1 MHALHKDTLKEII
14 NTKKRFIS
22 ILLIVLLGVGFFAGI
37 KVTSP
42 DMQKIVDRYFD
53 DTDSMDI
60 EVISTLGLTDDDIQE
75 IKNIEGVEN
84 VVGAYS
90 KDVLIKANDEE
101 FVAKVHNLSD
111 DMNRVLLQEGRMP
124 ENDDECVV
132 ETSFLK
138 GTSKNIGDTILLEES
153 EDDTTQMLKNKEVK
167 IVGTVAS
174 PLYISRERG
183 STKLASGKIDYY
195 IYVPKTAFSSEIY
208 TEIYLTVKDAKKQD
222 AFSDEYEDNVKEIK
236 DKIEAISDSR
246 KEARYQSLKDE
257 ANKKVEEAEAELA
270 SKKQEADTQIADAEA
285 KIKSAKNE
293 IESGKKQLDQAEVQL
308 VNSQKKAN
316 SEFAAAEKQLKQAEE
331 TIAEQEKN
339 LQAGKEELQAK
350 QQEAQSGIAQIEE
363 GILAAT
369 QTIEQ
374 LEEQK
379 KQLEAI
385 GGDAA
390 QISQIQAGIDQAQQT
405 KNGLEQ
411 QKAQIQQQLQE
422 AQDKITQGE
431 TQLNAAKQ
439 ELQAQKTAYQNTK
452 QQTNQKLYNAAAQ
465 IQKSRQELETAE
477 QQIAESEQELANKKQ
492 EAETQIEEA
501 NQKIQEAKDQIN
513 DIKRPEWYIL
523 NRNQNVGFASYAQD
537 TERIENLS
545 KVFPVVFFVIAALI
559 SLTSMTRMVEEQ
571 RTQIGTLKALG
582 YTKTQIASKYIIY
595 AILAT
600 AIGGIIGMAIGFK
613 IIPEIIIEMY
623 RMMYTIP
630 NIITEFNIKIGAMGL
645 GVAMLCT
652 VGATIYSCYKELTL
666 SPAALMRPKSPKA
679 GKRVILEKITWLWKK
694 FSFTQKVTLRNLFRY
709 KKRVLMTIIGIL
721 GCTALMVAGFGL
733 RESVSNMIPL
743 QYGEVF
749 KYDINITFKNETS
762 REEIKNGIQ
771 QIAELEEIQEGMSFN
786 MQAVEILN
794 IDNTQDIQ
802 MIVPENTEN
811 IKEYIT
817 LENRKTKQK
826 YDLNNE
832 GIIITEKLAK
842 LLDIQEGDSITIKNA
857 DEKQGEVKV
866 VGITRNYL
874 MHYLYMSPEL
884 YKQVFEEEVKYNTM
898 LAKENTGVIE
908 SEGNLQNIENKKER
922 EEAKAQAQETVE
934 DRLGKQ
940 ILENTNISTIS
951 FTSQSKSIF
960 DDVMQ
965 NMTFVVWILIVAA
978 ALLAF
983 VVLYNLAN
991 VNISERIRE
1000 LATIKVLGFY
1010 DKEVYDYVSRETS
1023 ILTVIG
1029 ILLGL
1034 VGGYFLNMFIIKTCE
1049 LDILMFDS
1057 SISVWTY
1064 VYAAGLTVLFTGVVN
1079 VATYFA
1085 LKKIDMIESLKSV
1098 E

>member
-37 KVTSP
+37 RVTSP
-42 DMQKIVDRYFD
+42 DMQKIVDKYFD
-53 DTDSMDI
+53 DTNAMDI
-60 EVISTLGLTDDDIQE
+60 EVISTLGLTDDDMQE

-90 KDVLIKANDEE
+90 EDVLIKADDKE

-124 ENDDECVV
+124 ENDEECVV

-153 EDDTTQMLKNKEVK
+153 QDDTTQMLKNKEVK

-183 STKLASGKIDYY
+183 STKLASGKINYY
-195 IYVPKTAFSSEIY
+195 IYVPKTDFSSEIY
-208 TEIYLTVKDAKKQD
+208 TEIYLTVKDAKKKD
-222 AFSDEYEDNVKEIK
+222 TFSDEYDDKVKEIK

-257 ANKKVEEAEAELA
+257 ANKKQEAEA
-270 SKKQEADTQIADAEA
+270 
-285 KIKSAKNE
+285 
-293 IESGKKQLDQAEVQL
+293 
-308 VNSQKKAN
+308 
-316 SEFAAAEKQLKQAEE
+316 
-331 TIAEQEKN
+331 
-339 LQAGKEELQAK
+339 
-350 QQEAQSGIAQIEE
+350 
-363 GILAAT
+363 
-369 QTIEQ
+369 
-374 LEEQK
+374 
-379 KQLEAI
+379 
-385 GGDAA
+385 
-390 QISQIQAGIDQAQQT
+390 
-405 KNGLEQ
+405 
-411 QKAQIQQQLQE
+411 
-422 AQDKITQGE
+422 
-431 TQLNAAKQ
+431 
-439 ELQAQKTAYQNTK
+439 
-452 QQTNQKLYNAAAQ
+452 
-465 IQKSRQELETAE
+465 
-477 QQIAESEQELANKKQ
+477 
-492 EAETQIEEA
+492 QIEEA
-501 NQKIQEAKDQIN
+501 NRMIQEAKDQIN

-523 NRNQNVGFASYAQD
+523 DRNQNVGFASYAQD
-537 TERIENLS
+537 AERIEKLS

-613 IIPEIIIEMY
+613 IIPEIIIRMY

-630 NIITEFNIKIGAMGL
+630 NIITEFNVKIGAMGL
-645 GVAMLCT
+645 GVAMICT
-652 VGATIYSCYKELTL
+652 VGATIFSCYKELTL

-762 REEIKNGIQ
+762 REDIKNGIQ

-802 MIVPENTEN
+802 MIIPKNTEN

-826 YDLNNE
+826 YNLNNE
-832 GIIITEKLAK
+832 GVIITEKLAK
-842 LLDIQEGDSITIKNA
+842 LLGIQEGDSITIKSA

-884 YKQVFEEEVKYNTM
+884 YKQVFGEEVKYNTM
-898 LAKENTGVIE
+898 LAKENIEAIE
-908 SEGNLQNIENKKER
+908 SEGNLQNIKNEKER
-922 EEAKAQAQETVE
+922 EEAKEQAQETVE

-951 FTSQSKSIF
+951 FTSKSKSMF

-965 NMTFVVWILIVAA
+965 NMKFVVWILIVAA

-1010 DKEVYDYVSRETS
+1010 DKEVYDYVNRETT

-1029 ILLGL
+1029 ILFGL

-1064 VYAAGLTVLFTGVVN
+1064 VYAAGLTVLFTGIVN

>member
-42 DMQKIVDRYFD
+42 DMQKIVDNYFD
-53 DTDSMDI
+53 DTNSMDI
-60 EVISTLGLTDDDIQE
+60 EVISTMGLTNDDIQE

-90 KDVLIKANDEE
+90 KDALIKANDKE
-101 FVAKVHNLSD
+101 FVVKVHNLSND
-111 DMNRVLLQEGRMP
+111 INRVQLKEGRMP

-153 EDDTTQMLKNKEVK
+153 EDDTAQMLKNKEIK
-167 IVGTVAS
+167 IVGTVMS

-183 STKLASGKIDYY
+183 STKLASGKINYY
-195 IYVPKTAFSSEIY
+195 IYVPQTAFSSDIY

-222 AFSDEYEDNVKEIK
+222 TFSDKYDENVKEIK
-236 DKIEAISDSR
+236 DKI
-246 KEARYQSLKDE
+246 
-257 ANKKVEEAEAELA
+257 
-270 SKKQEADTQIADAEA
+270 
-285 KIKSAKNE
+285 
-293 IESGKKQLDQAEVQL
+293 
-308 VNSQKKAN
+308 
-316 SEFAAAEKQLKQAEE
+316 
-331 TIAEQEKN
+331 
-339 LQAGKEELQAK
+339 
-350 QQEAQSGIAQIEE
+350 
-363 GILAAT
+363 
-369 QTIEQ
+369 
-374 LEEQK
+374 
-379 KQLEAI
+379 
-385 GGDAA
+385 
-390 QISQIQAGIDQAQQT
+390 
-405 KNGLEQ
+405 
-411 QKAQIQQQLQE
+411 
-422 AQDKITQGE
+422 
-431 TQLNAAKQ
+431 
-439 ELQAQKTAYQNTK
+439 
-452 QQTNQKLYNAAAQ
+452 
-465 IQKSRQELETAE
+465 
-477 QQIAESEQELANKKQ
+477 
-492 EAETQIEEA
+492 
-501 NQKIQEAKDQIN
+501 N
-513 DIKRPEWYIL
+513 DIKKPEWYIL
-523 NRNQNVGFASYAQD
+523 DRNQNSGFASYTQD

-545 KVFPVVFFVIAALI
+545 KVFPVVFFVIATLI

-600 AIGGIIGMAIGFK
+600 TIGGIIGMAIGFK
-613 IIPEIIIEMY
+613 IIPEIIIRMY

-630 NIITEFNIKIGAMGL
+630 NIITEFNIKIGAMGI

-652 VGATIYSCYKELTL
+652 VGATIISCYKELVL

-679 GKRVILEKITWLWKK
+679 GKRVLLEKITWLWKK

-749 KYDINITFKNETS
+749 KYDINITFKNETT
-762 REEIKNGIQ
+762 REDVKNGIE
-771 QIAELEEIQEGMSFN
+771 QIAKLEEIQEGMSFN

-794 IDNTQDIQ
+794 IENTQDVQ
-802 MIVPENTEN
+802 MIIPENTEELR
-811 IKEYIT
+811 KYIS

-832 GIIITEKLAK
+832 GVIITEKLAK
-842 LLDIQEGDSITIKNA
+842 LLDIKEGDNITIKNA
-857 DEKQGEVKV
+857 DEQQGEVKV
-866 VGITRNYL
+866 IGITRNYL
-874 MHYLYMSPEL
+874 MHYLYMNPEL
-884 YKQVFEEEVKYNTM
+884 YKQVFGEEVKYNTM
-898 LAKENTGVIE
+898 LAKENAEIIE
-908 SEGNLQNIENKKER
+908 REGDLQNIKNKKER
-922 EEAKAQAQETVE
+922 EEEKEQVQEKIE
-934 DRLGKQ
+934 ERLGKQ

-951 FTSQSKSIF
+951 FTSKAKSMF

-965 NMTFVVWILIVAA
+965 NMKFVVWILIVAA

-1010 DKEVYDYVSRETS
+1010 DKEVYEYVGRETV

-1029 ILLGL
+1029 ILIGL
-1034 VGGYFLNMFIIKTCE
+1034 IGGYSLNMFIIKTCE
-1049 LDILMFDS
+1049 LDMLMFDP
-1057 SISVWTY
+1057 SISMWSY

>member
-42 DMQKIVDRYFD
+42 DMQKIVDSYFD
-53 DTDSMDI
+53 DTDTMDI

-90 KDVLIKANDEE
+90 KDALINANDKE
-101 FVAKVHNLSD
+101 FVVKVHNLSY

-124 ENDDECVV
+124 ESDDECVV

-153 EDDTTQMLKNKEVK
+153 QDDTTQMLKNTEVK

-183 STKLASGKIDYY
+183 STKLASGKINYY
-195 IYVPKTAFSSEIY
+195 IYVPETAFSSDIY
-208 TEIYLTVKDAKKQD
+208 TEIYLTVKDAKKQE
-222 AFSDEYEDNVKEIK
+222 AFSDEYENNVEEIK
-236 DKIEAISDSR
+236 NKIEAISDSR

-257 ANKKVEEAEAELA
+257 V
-270 SKKQEADTQIADAEA
+270 
-285 KIKSAKNE
+285 
-293 IESGKKQLDQAEVQL
+293 
-308 VNSQKKAN
+308 
-316 SEFAAAEKQLKQAEE
+316 
-331 TIAEQEKN
+331 
-339 LQAGKEELQAK
+339 
-350 QQEAQSGIAQIEE
+350 
-363 GILAAT
+363 
-369 QTIEQ
+369 
-374 LEEQK
+374 
-379 KQLEAI
+379 
-385 GGDAA
+385 
-390 QISQIQAGIDQAQQT
+390 
-405 KNGLEQ
+405 
-411 QKAQIQQQLQE
+411 
-422 AQDKITQGE
+422 
-431 TQLNAAKQ
+431 
-439 ELQAQKTAYQNTK
+439 
-452 QQTNQKLYNAAAQ
+452 
-465 IQKSRQELETAE
+465 
-477 QQIAESEQELANKKQ
+477 NKKQ
-492 EAETQIEEA
+492 EEEMQIEKA
-501 NQKIQEAKDQIN
+501 NQKIQEVKDQIN

-523 NRNQNVGFASYAQD
+523 DRNQNTGSYSQD
-537 TERIENLS
+537 AERIEKLS

-613 IIPEIIIEMY
+613 IIPEIIIRMY

-630 NIITEFNIKIGAMGL
+630 NIITEFNVKIGAMGL
-645 GVAMLCT
+645 GVAMICT
-652 VGATIYSCYKELTL
+652 VGATIFSCYKELTL

-679 GKRVILEKITWLWKK
+679 GKRVLLEKITWLWKK
-694 FSFTQKVTLRNLFRY
+694 FNFTQKVTLRNLFRY

-762 REEIKNGIQ
+762 REDIKNGIK

-786 MQAVEILN
+786 MQEVEILN

-802 MIVPENTEN
+802 MIIPENTEN
-811 IKEYIT
+811 FKEYIN

-826 YDLNNE
+826 YELNNE
-832 GIIITEKLAK
+832 GVIITEKLAK
-842 LLDIQEGDSITIKNA
+842 LLDLQEGDNITIKNT
-857 DEKQGEVKV
+857 DEKQGKVKV

-884 YKQVFEEEVKYNTM
+884 YKQVFGEEVKYNTM
-898 LAKENTGVIE
+898 LAKENTEAIK
-908 SEGNLQNIENKKER
+908 SEENLQNIENKKEQ

-951 FTSQSKSIF
+951 FTSKSKSMF
-960 DDVMQ
+960 YDVMQ

-983 VVLYNLAN
+983 V
-991 VNISERIRE
+991 
-1000 LATIKVLGFY
+1000 
-1010 DKEVYDYVSRETS
+1010 YVKPTDA
-1023 ILTVIG
+1023 
-1029 ILLGL
+1029 
-1034 VGGYFLNMFIIKTCE
+1034 K
-1049 LDILMFDS
+1049 
-1057 SISVWTY
+1057 
-1064 VYAAGLTVLFTGVVN
+1064 FTGHIRLITFHTI
-1079 VATYFA
+1079 TYIYIKYFVKA
-1085 LKKIDMIESLKSV
+1085 KLQND
-1098 E
+1098 

>member
-42 DMQKIVDRYFD
+42 DMQKIVDNYFD
-53 DTDSMDI
+53 DTNSMDI
-60 EVISTLGLTDDDIQE
+60 EVISTMGLTNDDIQE

-90 KDVLIKANDEE
+90 KDALIKANDKE
-101 FVAKVHNLSD
+101 FVVKVHNLSND
-111 DMNRVLLQEGRMP
+111 INRVQLKEGRMP

-138 GTSKNIGDTILLEES
+138 GTSKNIGDTVLLEES
-153 EDDTTQMLKNKEVK
+153 EDDTAQMLKNKEIK
-167 IVGTVAS
+167 IVGTVMS

-183 STKLASGKIDYY
+183 STKLASGKINYY
-195 IYVPKTAFSSEIY
+195 IYVPQTAFSSDIY

-222 AFSDEYEDNVKEIK
+222 TFSDKYDENVKEIK
-236 DKIEAISDSR
+236 DKI
-246 KEARYQSLKDE
+246 
-257 ANKKVEEAEAELA
+257 
-270 SKKQEADTQIADAEA
+270 
-285 KIKSAKNE
+285 
-293 IESGKKQLDQAEVQL
+293 
-308 VNSQKKAN
+308 
-316 SEFAAAEKQLKQAEE
+316 
-331 TIAEQEKN
+331 
-339 LQAGKEELQAK
+339 
-350 QQEAQSGIAQIEE
+350 
-363 GILAAT
+363 
-369 QTIEQ
+369 
-374 LEEQK
+374 
-379 KQLEAI
+379 
-385 GGDAA
+385 
-390 QISQIQAGIDQAQQT
+390 
-405 KNGLEQ
+405 
-411 QKAQIQQQLQE
+411 
-422 AQDKITQGE
+422 
-431 TQLNAAKQ
+431 
-439 ELQAQKTAYQNTK
+439 
-452 QQTNQKLYNAAAQ
+452 
-465 IQKSRQELETAE
+465 
-477 QQIAESEQELANKKQ
+477 
-492 EAETQIEEA
+492 
-501 NQKIQEAKDQIN
+501 N
-513 DIKRPEWYIL
+513 DIKKPEWYIL
-523 NRNQNVGFASYAQD
+523 DRNQNSGFASYTQD

-545 KVFPVVFFVIAALI
+545 KVFPVVFFVIATLI

-600 AIGGIIGMAIGFK
+600 TIGGIIGMAIGFK
-613 IIPEIIIEMY
+613 IIPEIIIRMY

-630 NIITEFNIKIGAMGL
+630 NIITEFNIKIGAMGI

-652 VGATIYSCYKELTL
+652 VGATIISCYKELVL

-679 GKRVILEKITWLWKK
+679 GKRVLLEKITWLWKK

-762 REEIKNGIQ
+762 REDAKNGIE
-771 QIAELEEIQEGMSFN
+771 QIAKLEEIQEGMSFN

-794 IDNTQDIQ
+794 IENTQDVQ
-802 MIVPENTEN
+802 MIIPENTEELR
-811 IKEYIT
+811 KYIS

-832 GIIITEKLAK
+832 GVIITEKLAK
-842 LLDIQEGDSITIKNA
+842 LLDIKEGDNITIKNA
-857 DEKQGEVKV
+857 DEQQVEVKV
-866 VGITRNYL
+866 IGITRNYL
-874 MHYLYMSPEL
+874 MHYLYMNPEL
-884 YKQVFEEEVKYNTM
+884 YKQVFGEEVKYNTM
-898 LAKENTGVIE
+898 LAKENAEIIE
-908 SEGNLQNIENKKER
+908 REGDLQNIKNKKER
-922 EEAKAQAQETVE
+922 EEEKEQVQEKIE

-951 FTSQSKSIF
+951 FTSKAKSMF

-965 NMTFVVWILIVAA
+965 NMKFVVWILIVAA

-1010 DKEVYDYVSRETS
+1010 DKEVYEYVGRETV

-1029 ILLGL
+1029 ILIGL
-1034 VGGYFLNMFIIKTCE
+1034 IGGYSLNMFIIKTCE
-1049 LDILMFDS
+1049 LDMLMFDP
-1057 SISVWTY
+1057 SISMWSY

>member
-42 DMQKIVDRYFD
+42 DMQKIVDNYFD
-53 DTDSMDI
+53 DTNSMDI
-60 EVISTLGLTDDDIQE
+60 EVISTMGLTNDDIQE

-90 KDVLIKANDEE
+90 KDALIKANDKE
-101 FVAKVHNLSD
+101 FVVKVHNLSND
-111 DMNRVLLQEGRMP
+111 INRVQLKEGRMP

-153 EDDTTQMLKNKEVK
+153 EDDTAQILKNKEIK
-167 IVGTVAS
+167 IVGTVMS

-183 STKLASGKIDYY
+183 STKLASGKINYY
-195 IYVPKTAFSSEIY
+195 IYVPQTAFSSNIY
-208 TEIYLTVKDAKKQD
+208 TEMYLTVKDAKKQNT
-222 AFSDEYEDNVKEIK
+222 FSDKYDENVEEIK
-236 DKIEAISDSR
+236 DKIS
-246 KEARYQSLKDE
+246 
-257 ANKKVEEAEAELA
+257 
-270 SKKQEADTQIADAEA
+270 
-285 KIKSAKNE
+285 
-293 IESGKKQLDQAEVQL
+293 
-308 VNSQKKAN
+308 
-316 SEFAAAEKQLKQAEE
+316 
-331 TIAEQEKN
+331 
-339 LQAGKEELQAK
+339 
-350 QQEAQSGIAQIEE
+350 
-363 GILAAT
+363 
-369 QTIEQ
+369 
-374 LEEQK
+374 
-379 KQLEAI
+379 
-385 GGDAA
+385 
-390 QISQIQAGIDQAQQT
+390 
-405 KNGLEQ
+405 
-411 QKAQIQQQLQE
+411 
-422 AQDKITQGE
+422 
-431 TQLNAAKQ
+431 
-439 ELQAQKTAYQNTK
+439 
-452 QQTNQKLYNAAAQ
+452 
-465 IQKSRQELETAE
+465 
-477 QQIAESEQELANKKQ
+477 
-492 EAETQIEEA
+492 
-501 NQKIQEAKDQIN
+501 
-513 DIKRPEWYIL
+513 DIKRKEWYIL
-523 NRNQNVGFASYAQD
+523 DRNQNSGFVSYAQD
-537 TERIENLS
+537 TERIENLA

-600 AIGGIIGMAIGFK
+600 AIGGIIGMSIGFK
-613 IIPEIIIEMY
+613 IIPEIIIRIY

-630 NIITEFNIKIGAMGL
+630 NIITEFNIKIGTMGL

-652 VGATIYSCYKELTL
+652 VGATIISCYKELVL
-666 SPAALMRPKSPKA
+666 SPAELMRPKSPKA
-679 GKRVILEKITWLWKK
+679 GKRVLLEKITWLWKK

-762 REEIKNGIQ
+762 RENIKNGIE
-771 QIAELEEIQEGMSFN
+771 QIAKLEEIQEGMSFN

-794 IDNTQDIQ
+794 IENTQDIQ
-802 MIVPENTEN
+802 MIIPENVEELR
-811 IKEYIT
+811 KYIS

-826 YDLNNE
+826 YDLNDE
-832 GIIITEKLAK
+832 GVIITEKLAK
-842 LLDIQEGDSITIKNA
+842 LLDIKEGDNITIKNA

-874 MHYLYMSPEL
+874 MHYLYMNPEL
-884 YKQVFEEEVKYNTM
+884 YKQVFGEEVKYNTM
-898 LAKENTGVIE
+898 LAKENAEIIKR
-908 SEGNLQNIENKKER
+908 NLQNIKNKKER
-922 EEAKAQAQETVE
+922 EEEKEQVQEKIE

-951 FTSQSKSIF
+951 FTTKAKSMF

-965 NMTFVVWILIVAA
+965 NMKFVVWILIVAA

-1010 DKEVYDYVSRETS
+1010 DNEVYEYVGRETA
-1023 ILTVIG
+1023 ILTIIG

-1034 VGGYFLNMFIIKTCE
+1034 IGGYSLNMFIIKTCE
-1049 LDILMFDS
+1049 LDMLMFDP
-1057 SISVWTY
+1057 SISMWSY